1 MNSTGI
7 ENTLQTRWE
16 LLGHNIQYLS
26 MQAGTSELGCSKC
39 LKYATVE
46 TGKGGWLVTNRTLDS
61 ECPK

>member
-16 LLGHNIQYLS
+16 TLGHDIAYLS
-26 MQAGTSELGCSKC
+26 MGQNRSELGCVKC

-46 TGKGGWLVTNRTLDS
+46 TDRGNWLVTNRTLDS
-61 ECPK
+61 ACPE